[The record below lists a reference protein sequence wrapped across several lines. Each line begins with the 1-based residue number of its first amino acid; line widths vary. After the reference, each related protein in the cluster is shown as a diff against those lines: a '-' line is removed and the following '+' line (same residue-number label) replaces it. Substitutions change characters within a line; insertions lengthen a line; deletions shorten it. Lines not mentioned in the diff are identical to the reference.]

1 MPNLELLLKR
11 LVENGRTTHDFFAS
25 LGEEA
30 LRQRIFHDPEWSARD
45 MLAHL
50 ITTERAIRP
59 LILGIARGEPG
70 APPGFDIDAANA
82 RLLETMRGLSS
93 AELLAAWSV
102 ERAATVTAFGQ
113 LAPGDLERRGR
124 HPFLGETTVDDMIQ
138 LMYRHEMLHARD
150 VRRALGSAAA

>member
-1 MPNLELLLKR
+1 MPNLELLIRR
-11 LVENGRTTHDFFAS
+11 LVETGQATHDYFAS
-25 LGEEA
+25 LGEDA
-30 LRQRIFHDPEWSARD
+30 LRKRIFHEPEWTARD

-59 LILGIARGEPG
+59 LILGISRGEPG

-82 RLLETMRGLSS
+82 LLLETIRGLSS
-93 AELLAAWSV
+93 AELLAAWTV
-102 ERAATVTAFGQ
+102 ERAATVTAFAQ
-113 LAPGDLERRGR
+113 LAPVDLERRGR

-150 VRRALGSAAA
+150 VRRTLSS